1 MKHFQIVQFHLIK
14 LPRCIV
20 SVIRANDV
28 AGFAA
33 AAAKCPNFLYSAV
46 TIYLNLK
53 SPLFER
59 NQNRRTQYDGETR
72 AAITPGFVE
81 RLEKQ

>member
-28 AGFAA
+28 AAFAA
-33 AAAKCPNFLYSAV
+33 AAAKCPKLFVLRRD
-46 TIYLNLK
+46 NL
-53 SPLFER
+53 SQFEKPPFPG